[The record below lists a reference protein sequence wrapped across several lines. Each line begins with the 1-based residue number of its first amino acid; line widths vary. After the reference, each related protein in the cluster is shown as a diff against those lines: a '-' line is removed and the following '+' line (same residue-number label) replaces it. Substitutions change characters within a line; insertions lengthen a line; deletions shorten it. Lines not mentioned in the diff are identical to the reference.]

1 MKSTSKSIDL
11 DTTLQKVADMQHEPD
26 EMIKR
31 DMFIDFLGSTGLGLI
46 DESKHQQPKKRYL
59 P

>member
-1 MKSTSKSIDL
+1 MKPSSKPNDIDL
-11 DTTLQKVADMQHEPD
+11 IFEKVADMKRETN
-26 EMIKR
+26 EFKKR
-31 DMFIDFLGSTGLGLI
+31 DMLVNFLGSTGLGLI